1 MEVIYDRQGPIAGVD
16 ATVMTIGTYDG
27 IHHGHRK
34 IVSEVVRRA
43 KQRFFASVVVSF
55 DRHPLSVLRPEMAP
69 LRLISLDQKIE
80 LIESLGVDY
89 LYLLTFD
96 DERVSQSARD
106 FVYDVVIDGV
116 KAKEVLVGSNFRFGH
131 KREGDVEFLSTV
143 GSEEG
148 FDVFGVGLS
157 MVSEVLKSTRPDADQ
172 PISSTL
178 IRRMITSA
186 DLSSASALL
195 HRHHSL
201 RGVVVGGDQRG
212 SGELGYPTA
221 NLEIPSQLAVP
232 LDGVYAGTLRPLG
245 SSQPYLAAI
254 SIGTRPTFYPSGGP
268 RLIESFV
275 LDFDGDLYGREVEV
289 GFVEYLRPQIAY
301 ESIEELISQISKDV
315 RDVRV
320 KVVLGPP

>member
-1 MEVIYDRQGPIAGVD
+1 MEVLYDRQGPIADVQ
-16 ATVMTIGTYDG
+16 ATIMTIGTYDG

-43 KQRFFASVVVSF
+43 RQCRYASVVVSF

-69 LRLISLDQKIE
+69 LRLTSLDQKIE

-96 DERVSQSARD
+96 QERVSQSARD

-116 KAKEVLVGSNFRFGH
+116 KAKEVFVGSNFHFGH
-131 KREGDVEFLSTV
+131 KRQGDVEFLSEI
-143 GSEEG
+143 GREEG
-148 FDVFGVGLS
+148 FAVFGVGLS
-157 MVSEVLKSTRPDADQ
+157 MVSEVLKNTPPDADQ
-172 PISSTL
+172 PITSTL

-195 HRHHSL
+195 HRYHSL

-212 SGELGYPTA
+212 FGELGYPTA
-221 NLEIPSQLAVP
+221 NLDIPSQLAVP
-232 LDGVYAGTLRPLG
+232 LDGVYAGTLRPLN
-245 SSQPYLAAI
+245 SSRRYLAAI

-275 LDFDGDLYGREVEV
+275 LDFNGDLYGQEVEV

-301 ESIEELISQISKDV
+301 ESIEELIAQIGKDV
-315 RDVRV
+315 RDVRMKIEV
-320 KVVLGPP
+320 EQS